1 MLPQAVRSLDKSLAL
16 YRRLINFWNLHLDV
30 TDPDL
35 RQLGDIHG
43 ALCRLELEL
52 QPEFL
57 DECLH
62 NLRLRL
68 QQAGQLSLELPL
80 PLWAGNALGELEAT
94 AAESRA

>member
-1 MLPQAVRSLDKSLAL
+1 MLAQSLQPLDQSIAL
-16 YRRLINFWNLHLDV
+16 YRRMLHFWELHLAA

-35 RQLGDIHG
+35 RQLGDIHH
-43 ALCRLELEL
+43 ALCRLEFDL

-68 QQAGQLSLELPL
+68 RQAGQLSLELPL
-80 PLWAGNALGELEAT
+80 PLWAGNALGELEA
-94 AAESRA
+94 AVAETEA